1 MSTGASLSALAAI
14 GALIIALPCA
24 ALAAPL
30 ARQRLALLQEQSIG
44 AAELT
49 ATPTPSPSPSP
60 GAEASGE
67 AVVTPSATPSP
78 EQSPTASESEIF
90 PAPTP
95 MPTPAGESEPL
106 GIGSL
111 TPSPQ
116 VSDLPLDAIIAATAD
131 PARAASLRITEQAR
145 VALLAGRV
153 DDAIRELSRAVS
165 VDPNDPYAY
174 FYLGRA
180 YIAKNNLVQAITF
193 LKRAEI
199 GFGENPQWLGETL
212 AFEGLAYEQGGH
224 PNAAAGSYQ
233 QALQVEPGNLMARVG
248 YTRVAPE
255 ITEPSR
261 TPAEGAPEA
270 GEAPPAPEESQAPL
284 APEEPT
290 PAPAPAPTD

>member
-1 MSTGASLSALAAI
+1 MSAGASLSARAAI

-24 ALAAPL
+24 ALASPL
-30 ARQRLALLQEQSIG
+30 AGRRLALLQEESIG
-44 AAELT
+44 SADLT
-49 ATPTPSPSPSP
+49 PSPTPSPSPSP
-60 GAEASGE
+60 GAEETGAA
-67 AVVTPSATPSP
+67 AVT
-78 EQSPTASESEIF
+78 PTASPTPVQSPAATEGEIF

-95 MPTPAGESEPL
+95 IPTATGESEPL

-116 VSDLPLDAIIAATAD
+116 VSDLSLGPITAATAD

-145 VALLAGRV
+145 VALLAGKSN
-153 DDAIRELSRAVS
+153 DAIRELGRAVS

-199 GFGENPQWLGETL
+199 GFGQNPQWLGETL

-224 PNAAAGSYQ
+224 PDAAAGSYQ

-248 YTRVAPE
+248 YTRVAPD
-255 ITEPSR
+255 ITPPSP
-261 TPAEGAPEA
+261 TPAEGPPETGTAPPPPE
-270 GEAPPAPEESQAPL
+270 EPQAPPAPEEPSQAP
-284 APEEPT
+284 APS
-290 PAPAPAPTD
+290 D

>member
-1 MSTGASLSALAAI
+1 MSTGASLSVRAAI

-30 ARQRLALLQEQSIG
+30 AGRRLALLQEQSIG

-49 ATPTPSPSPSP
+49 ATPTPSPEP
-60 GAEASGE
+60 GAEPSAATS
-67 AVVTPSATPSP
+67 VTPSATESPQASPLPS
-78 EQSPTASESEIF
+78 EGEIF

-95 MPTPAGESEPL
+95 IPTPTGESEPL

-116 VSDLPLDAIIAATAD
+116 VSDLSLDPIIAATSD
-131 PARAASLRITEQAR
+131 PARAASLRITEQGR
-145 VALLAGRV
+145 IALIAGRAS
-153 DDAIRELSRAVS
+153 DAIRELSRAVS
-165 VDPNDPYAY
+165 VDSNDPYAY

-199 GFGENPQWLGETL
+199 GFGQNPQWLGETL

-233 QALQVEPGNLMARVG
+233 QALQIEPGNLMARVG
-248 YTRVAPE
+248 YTRVAPD
-255 ITEPSR
+255 ITQPSP

-270 GEAPPAPEESQAPL
+270 DQAQPAPEEP
-284 APEEPT
+284 
-290 PAPAPAPTD
+290 PAPSAPPEPPPPPTD

>member
-1 MSTGASLSALAAI
+1 MSTGASLSVRAAI

-24 ALAAPL
+24 GLASPL
-30 ARQRLALLQEQSIG
+30 GGRRLALLQEESIG
-44 AAELT
+44 SADL
-49 ATPTPSPSPSP
+49 TPSATPSPSP
-60 GAEASGE
+60 GAEATG
-67 AVVTPSATPSP
+67 AAAMTPSASPTP
-78 EQSPTASESEIF
+78 EQPPAPSEGEIF
-90 PAPTP
+90 PEPTP
-95 MPTPAGESEPL
+95 VPTATGESEPL

-116 VSDLPLDAIIAATAD
+116 ISDLPLEPVIAATAD

-145 VALLAGRV
+145 VALLAGKT
-153 DDAIRELSRAVS
+153 DDAIRELGRAVS

-199 GFGENPQWLGETL
+199 GFGQNPQWLGETL

-224 PNAAAGSYQ
+224 PDAAAGSYQ

-248 YTRVAPE
+248 YTRVEPDITAPAA
-255 ITEPSR
+255 
-261 TPAEGAPEA
+261 TPAEGAPEQ
-270 GEAPPAPEESQAPL
+270 GEAPPAPS
-284 APEEPT
+284 EPS
-290 PAPAPAPTD
+290 PAPAPTD

>member
-1 MSTGASLSALAAI
+1 MSARASLSARAAI
-14 GALIIALPCA
+14 CGLIIALPCA
-24 ALAAPL
+24 ALASPL
-30 ARQRLALLQEQSIG
+30 AGRRVALLQEESIG
-44 AAELT
+44 SADL
-49 ATPTPSPSPSP
+49 TPSPTPSPSP
-60 GAEASGE
+60 GAEAPG
-67 AVVTPSATPSP
+67 AATVTPSETPTPEPSP
-78 EQSPTASESEIF
+78 IPSEGEIF

-95 MPTPAGESEPL
+95 IPTATGESEPL

-116 VSDLPLDAIIAATAD
+116 VSDLSLGSIIAATAD
-131 PARAASLRITEQAR
+131 PARSASLRITERAR
-145 VALLAGRV
+145 VALTAGKA
-153 DDAIRELSRAVS
+153 DDAIRELGRAVS

-199 GFGENPQWLGETL
+199 GFGQNPQWLGETL

-224 PNAAAGSYQ
+224 PDAAAGSYQ

-255 ITEPSR
+255 ITPQSA
-261 TPAEGAPEA
+261 TPAEGAPET
-270 GEAPPAPEESQAPL
+270 GEAPAAPEEPQAPL
-284 APEEPT
+284 APAEPS
-290 PAPAPAPTD
+290 PEPAPTD